1 MEFLWSLFCLLLGGA
16 SGIGRAT
23 VERLSQEG
31 AVVAVFDINREAG
44 EKLAGDSNIVDKLMI
59 D

>member
-1 MEFLWSLFCLLLGGA
+1 MLYCCVHSYATEPCLLYVGGA

-31 AVVAVFDINREAG
+31 AAVGIFDINKEAG
-44 EKLAGDSNIVDKLMI
+44 EKLAGD
-59 D
+59 